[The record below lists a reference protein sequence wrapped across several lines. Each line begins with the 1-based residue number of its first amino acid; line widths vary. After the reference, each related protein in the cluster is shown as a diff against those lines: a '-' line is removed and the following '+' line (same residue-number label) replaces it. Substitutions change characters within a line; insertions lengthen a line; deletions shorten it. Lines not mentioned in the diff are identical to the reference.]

1 MKMLSQHSYLYA
13 HYPLSASASD
23 HIGRPPPP
31 PAALQSGNILRRAQ
45 LYEEEVR
52 SKRRNIALL
61 QVVKAVSNADENV
74 DVVIRQ
80 VMTTSQQTL
89 NCHRVSLFQV
99 IIIFECAH

>member
-1 MKMLSQHSYLYA
+1 MPIFSH
-13 HYPLSASASD
+13 PLN
-23 HIGRPPPP
+23 RPPH
-31 PAALQSGNILRRAQ
+31 LQSGNILRRAQ

-99 IIIFECAH
+99 CTRELLLIYSDVWSKASDF

>member
-1 MKMLSQHSYLYA
+1 MHAYN
-13 HYPLSASASD
+13 
-23 HIGRPPPP
+23 
-31 PAALQSGNILRRAQ
+31 QSGNILRRAQ

-61 QVVKAVSNADENV
+61 EVVKAVSNADQNV
-74 DVVIRQ
+74 DAVIRQ

-99 IIIFECAH
+99 